1 MAKQKYRVRLV
12 SVGTDAERQKVMDET
27 IKYLIDAMAEIVVAK
42 HSRPSERGAKYS
54 SSGQLKTCCDKKGI
68 VF

>member
-1 MAKQKYRVRLV
+1 MAKQKYRVRLI

-42 HSRPSERGAKYS
+42 HSRPSERGAKYC
-54 SSGQLKTCCDKKGI
+54 SGQLKTCCDKKGI